1 MQLLFRCLFFLSYSQ
16 SVNLFFCNSV
26 DTTIFVQQQQIT
38 QVPIDTIVRV
48 ADNVGKCAVTGL
60 NQQASADADNSS
72 SINHYNNTQRASPRQ
87 LNWEWEWEGRQ
98 KTEMILRRT
107 ETTKEEV
114 SASRSVMWRKKQ
126 KNRSVCIFSNVN
138 SSEEVRWC
146 CCCCRTGNR
155 RPLTFSLKKKNQI
168 CNSLAP
174 KNAADAV
181 ASQWSAA
188 VIVVTD
194 DGRGYSAED

>member
-48 ADNVGKCAVTGL
+48 ADNVGECAVTGL

-114 SASRSVMWRKKQ
+114 SASRSVMWRKKTEEQ
-126 KNRSVCIFSNVN
+126 KCLYLLKCKQQWGGPMVLLLPYRQSPTFDLFPQEEEPNMQQFSTQK
-138 SSEEVRWC
+138 RCWC
-146 CCCCRTGNR
+146 CC
-155 RPLTFSLKKKNQI
+155 
-168 CNSLAP
+168 
-174 KNAADAV
+174 
-181 ASQWSAA
+181 
-188 VIVVTD
+188 
-194 DGRGYSAED
+194 